1 MSMRSSEPLPKIVH
15 VQTLA
20 KEDVSEQD
28 RPDVLTVP
36 PEIVELIS
44 RRNLSI
50 IELSPYITEG
60 IEEALSV
67 SFCPCGKSLIDV
79 DSSS

>member
-1 MSMRSSEPLPKIVH
+1 MSMRFSQPLPEIVH
-15 VQTLA
+15 MQTLA

-28 RPDVLTVP
+28 SPDVLTVP
-36 PEIVELIS
+36 PEIVEIIS

-67 SFCPCGKSLIDV
+67 SSCPRGNSLIDI